1 MEPVITV
8 EGFKV
13 LQDPEESRNLLGA
26 YYETLG
32 FHVVQ
37 ATDISSAVKDKAQQS
52 AQSVE
57 GNR

>member
-13 LQDPEESRNLLGA
+13 LQDPEESRSLLGA

-32 FHVVQ
+32 FHVVK
-37 ATDISSAVKDKAQQS
+37 ATDASAAVKDKSQQTV
-52 AQSVE
+52 QSVE
-57 GNR
+57 GDR